1 MREEGPRSAC
11 RHGRQR
17 ADSFYTHV
25 EVCSELQA
33 HGGDCGEKK
42 KKRKGKTSLFFC
54 RLMEGNVVKKKKKER
69 ENQLFLLIS
78 PLLKF
83 SPLT

>member
-42 KKRKGKTSLFFC
+42 KKGKGKPVFSSD
-54 RLMEGNVVKKKKKER
+54 
-69 ENQLFLLIS
+69 QSIS
-78 PLLKF
+78 EIQSIDLEID
-83 SPLT
+83 